1 VQRRANPSDRS
12 KELRVADTTLESP
25 TSAHAAPARRQGA
38 KHEHRWWVLAVLA
51 LSQLMVVLDATIV
64 NIALP
69 TAQKA
74 LDFDSDQRQWV
85 VTAYSLAFGG
95 LLLLGGRLSDLF
107 GRKVTYIAGLVGF
120 AAASA
125 FGGAAQNFGELVAAR
140 AIQGAFGALLA
151 PAALSLL
158 STTFTDGKE
167 RGKAFGVF
175 GAVAGSGGAVGL
187 LLGGVLTEYASW
199 RWCLYVNLFFAIV
212 AIIGAFT
219 FFGRQGPAGT
229 RPKLDLPGTVI
240 VSLGL
245 VGIVYGF
252 SSAETNG
259 WGEAQ
264 TIVSLALG
272 VVLLIAFV
280 ILESRVA
287 HPLLP
292 LRVVLDRQRGGAYL
306 TVALTGAALF
316 GVFLFLAYYLQTLR
330 GYTPLQTGIGF
341 LPMPITIAL
350 TSTLIAPNLLPR
362 FGPKPL
368 IVVGALFGATGLL
381 LLSRIGLDSN
391 YWTTIA
397 PGLVVLGLG
406 MGNVFAASFNTAT
419 AGIDPRDAGVG
430 SAMVNTSQQIGGSI
444 GTAVL
449 STLAADTVT
458 RYLST
463 HGTSKP
469 AQALAQLDSYHTA
482 FLTSSGVFVA
492 IAVIGFFL
500 LRWGKL
506 QPAGRPQ
513 QGQDEAAP
521 VVAH

>member
-1 VQRRANPSDRS
+1 M
-12 KELRVADTTLESP
+12 ADTTLESTRP
-25 TSAHAAPARRQGA
+25 GPAVAANGLEPRHGA

-74 LDFDSDQRQWV
+74 LDFDADQRQWV

-125 FGGAAQNFGELVAAR
+125 FGGAAQSFGELVAAR

-167 RGKAFGVF
+167 RGRAFGVF

-199 RWCLYVNLFFAIV
+199 RWCLYVNLFFALV
-212 AIIGAFT
+212 AIIGAFA
-219 FFGRQGPAGT
+219 FFGKQGPKGA

-264 TIVSLALG
+264 TIVTLALG
-272 VVLLIAFV
+272 VVLLVAFV
-280 ILESRVA
+280 VLESRVA

-292 LRVVLDRQRGGAYL
+292 LRVVLDRQRGGSYL

-316 GVFLFLAYYLQTLR
+316 GVFLFLAYYLQVLR
-330 GYTPLQTGIGF
+330 GYTPLQTGVGF
-341 LPMPITIAL
+341 LPMPVTIAL

-362 FGPKPL
+362 IGPKPM
-368 IVVGALFGATGLL
+368 IVGGALLGAIGLFI
-381 LLSRIGLDSN
+381 LSRIGLDSQ
-391 YWTTIA
+391 YWLTVA

-406 MGNVFAASFNTAT
+406 MGNIFAASFNTAT

-444 GTAVL
+444 GTALL
-449 STLAADTVT
+449 STIAAGAVT
-458 RYLST
+458 RYIGD
-463 HGTSKP
+463 HGTSP
-469 AQALAQLDSYHTA
+469 SAQALAQLDSYHTA
-482 FLTSSGVFVA
+482 FLTSSAVFVVV
-492 IAVIGFFL
+492 AVL
-500 LRWGKL
+500 ALVVLRWG
-506 QPAGRPQ
+506 RPQ
-513 QGQDEAAP
+513 AP
-521 VVAH
+521 QHGKQAEPPAVAH

>member
-1 VQRRANPSDRS
+1 M
-12 KELRVADTTLESP
+12 THT
-25 TSAHAAPARRQGA
+25 AAPASTGSPAAPRRGA

-69 TAQKA
+69 TAQRA

-107 GRKVTYIAGLVGF
+107 GRKTTYIAGLIGF

-125 FGGAAQNFGELVAAR
+125 FGGAAQTFGELVAAR
-140 AIQGAFGALLA
+140 AVQGAFGALLA

-158 STTFTDGKE
+158 STTFTDGRE

-199 RWCLYVNLFFAIV
+199 RWCLYVNLFFAVV
-212 AIIGAFT
+212 AIIGALT

-245 VGIVYGF
+245 VGVVYGF

-259 WGEAQ
+259 WRDAQ
-264 TIVSLALG
+264 TITSLALG
-272 VVLLIAFV
+272 VVLLVAFV
-280 ILESRVA
+280 VLESRVA

-292 LRVVLDRQRGGAYL
+292 LRVVLDRQRGGSYL

-316 GVFLFLAYYLQTLR
+316 GVFLFLAYYLQSLR
-330 GYTPLQTGIGF
+330 GYTPLQTGVGF
-341 LPMPITIAL
+341 LPMPVTIAL
-350 TSTLIAPNLLPR
+350 TSTLIAPRVLPR
-362 FGPKPL
+362 FGPKPM
-368 IVVGALFGATGLL
+368 IVVGALLGALGLFI
-381 LLSRIGLDSN
+381 LSRIGLDSQ

-406 MGNVFAASFNTAT
+406 MGNIFGAAFNTAT

-449 STLAADTVT
+449 STLAADATARALADGGASRT
-458 RYLST
+458 
-463 HGTSKP
+463 
-469 AQALAQLDSYHTA
+469 AQALAQLDGYHTA
-482 FLTSSGVFVA
+482 FLTSSGVFVG
-492 IAVIGFFL
+492 IAVLAALL
-500 LRWGKL
+500 LRG
-506 QPAGRPQ
+506 GRPQ
-513 QGQDEAAP
+513 PRAHAAAEEDAPP

>member
-1 VQRRANPSDRS
+1 M
-12 KELRVADTTLESP
+12 ADTITEQNGSYSTGARP
-25 TSAHAAPARRQGA
+25 SATAAPRRHGA

-69 TAQKA
+69 TAQQA
-74 LDFDSDQRQWV
+74 LGFDSDQRQWV

-125 FGGAAQNFGELVAAR
+125 FGGAAQSFGELVAAR
-140 AIQGAFGALLA
+140 AVQGAFGALLA

-167 RGKAFGVF
+167 RGRAFGVF

-187 LLGGVLTEYASW
+187 LLGGALTEYASW
-199 RWCLYVNLFFAIV
+199 RWCLYVNLFFAVV

-219 FFGRQGPAGT
+219 FFGRQGPTGT

-259 WGEAQ
+259 WGDVQ

-272 VVLLIAFV
+272 VVLLVAFV
-280 ILESRVA
+280 VLESRVA

-292 LRVVLDRQRGGAYL
+292 LRVVLDRQRGGSYL

-316 GVFLFLAYYLQTLR
+316 GVFLFLAYYLQALR
-330 GYTPLQTGIGF
+330 GYTPLRTGVGF
-341 LPMPITIAL
+341 LPMPVTIAL

-362 FGPKPL
+362 FGPKPM
-368 IVVGALFGATGLL
+368 IVVGALLGCGGLL
-381 LLSRIGLDSN
+381 LLSRISLDSD

-406 MGNVFAASFNTAT
+406 MGCVFASAFNTAT

-449 STLAADTVT
+449 STLAAGAAT
-458 RYLST
+458 RYLAEN
-463 HGTSKP
+463 GTSRS

-482 FLTSSGVFVA
+482 FLTSAGVFAA
-492 IAVIGFFL
+492 IAVLAFFI
-500 LRWGKL
+500 LRWG
-506 QPAGRPQ
+506 RPQ
-513 QGQDEAAP
+513 TGARPASAEDGTPA
-521 VVAH
+521 VAH

>member
-1 VQRRANPSDRS
+1 
-12 KELRVADTTLESP
+12 
-25 TSAHAAPARRQGA
+25 
-38 KHEHRWWVLAVLA
+38 VLAVLA

-158 STTFTDGKE
+158 STTFTNGRE
-167 RGKAFGVF
+167 RGRAFGVF

-199 RWCLYVNLFFAIV
+199 RWCLLVNLAFAIV
-212 AIIGAFT
+212 AIAGALI
-219 FFGRQGPAGT
+219 FFGRQAPAGA

-245 VGIVYGF
+245 VGVVYGF

-264 TIVSLALG
+264 TIVSLVLG
-272 VVLLIAFV
+272 VVLLIGFV

-292 LRVVLDRQRGGAYL
+292 LRVVLDRQRGGSYL
-306 TVALTGAALF
+306 TVALTGAGLF
-316 GVFLFLAYYLQTLR
+316 GVFLFLAYYLQALR
-330 GYTPLQTGIGF
+330 GYTPLQTGLGF
-341 LPMPITIAL
+341 LPMPVTIAL
-350 TSTLIAPNLLPR
+350 TSTLIAPNILPR
-362 FGPKPL
+362 VGPKPM
-368 IVVGALFGATGLL
+368 IVVGALLGATGLL
-381 LLSRIGLDSN
+381 LLSRVTLDSE

-397 PGLVVLGLG
+397 PALVVLGLG
-406 MGNVFAASFNTAT
+406 MGNIFAAAFNTAT

-449 STLAADTVT
+449 STLAANAVT
-458 RYLST
+458 RYLAG
-463 HGTSKP
+463 HGTSP
-469 AQALAQLDSYHTA
+469 QSQALAQLDSYHTA
-482 FLTSSGVFVA
+482 FLTSSGVFLA
-492 IAVIGFFL
+492 IAVIAFLL
-500 LRWGKL
+500 LRWG
-506 QPAGRPQ
+506 RP
-513 QGQDEAAP
+513 AAP
-521 VVAH
+521 QHAKQGEPAAEPAVAH

>member
-1 VQRRANPSDRS
+1 MTTDTAVQPPI
-12 KELRVADTTLESP
+12 TT
-25 TSAHAAPARRQGA
+25 TAAAPRRHGA

-69 TAQKA
+69 TAQRA
-74 LDFDSDQRQWV
+74 LGFDADQRQWV

-107 GRKVTYIAGLVGF
+107 GRKVTYISGLVGF

-125 FGGAAQNFGELVAAR
+125 FGGFAQNFGELVAAR

-158 STTFTDGKE
+158 STTFTNGKE
-167 RGKAFGVF
+167 RGRAFGVF

-187 LLGGVLTEYASW
+187 LLGGALTEYASW
-199 RWCLYVNLFFAIV
+199 RWCLFVNLFFAIV
-212 AIIGAFT
+212 AIIGAVT
-219 FFGRQGPAGT
+219 FFGRQTPAGA

-245 VGIVYGF
+245 VGVVYGF

-259 WGEAQ
+259 WGAAQ
-264 TIVSLALG
+264 TIVSLVVG
-272 VVLLIAFV
+272 VLLLIAFV
-280 ILESRVA
+280 VLEARIA

-292 LRVVLDRQRGGAYL
+292 LRVVLDRQRGGSYL
-306 TVALTGAALF
+306 TVALTGAGLF
-316 GVFLFLAYYLQTLR
+316 GVFLFLAYYLQALR

-341 LPMPITIAL
+341 LPMPVTIAL

-362 FGPKPL
+362 VGPKPM
-368 IVVGALFGATGLL
+368 IVVGALLGSTGLL
-381 LLSRIGLDSN
+381 LLSRVGLDSD

-397 PGLVVLGLG
+397 PALVVLGLG
-406 MGNVFAASFNTAT
+406 MGNIFAAAFNTAT

-449 STLAADTVT
+449 STLAADAVT
-458 RYLST
+458 RSLAD
-463 HGTSKP
+463 HGTSP
-469 AQALAQLDSYHTA
+469 SAQALAQLDSYHTA
-482 FLTSSGVFVA
+482 FLTSSGVFLA
-492 IAVIGFFL
+492 IAVLAFLL
-500 LRWGKL
+500 LRWG
-506 QPAGRPQ
+506 RPQ
-513 QGQDEAAP
+513 ARQHAPEAPESAAP

>member
-1 VQRRANPSDRS
+1 M
-12 KELRVADTTLESP
+12 ADTAVDNFP
-25 TSAHAAPARRQGA
+25 AAAPDRPEGPEPKRQGA
-38 KHEHRWWVLAVLA
+38 RHEHRWWVLAVLA

-69 TAQKA
+69 TAQRA

-85 VTAYSLAFGG
+85 ITAYSLAFGG

-107 GRKVTYIAGLVGF
+107 GRKVTYIAGLIGF

-125 FGGAAQNFGELVAAR
+125 FGGAAQNFGELVTAR
-140 AIQGAFGALLA
+140 AVQGAFGALLA

-158 STTFTDGKE
+158 STTFTDGRE
-167 RGKAFGVF
+167 RGKAFGIF

-212 AIIGAFT
+212 AIIGALT

-259 WGEAQ
+259 WDDVQ

-316 GVFLFLAYYLQTLR
+316 GVFLFLAYYLQVLR
-330 GYTPLQTGIGF
+330 GYTPLQTGVGF
-341 LPMPITIAL
+341 LPMPVTIAL
-350 TSTLIAPNLLPR
+350 TSTLIVPRVLPR
-362 FGPKPL
+362 FGAKPM
-368 IVVGALFGATGLL
+368 IVIGALLGAAGLFI
-381 LLSRIGLDSN
+381 LSRIGLDSE
-391 YWTTIA
+391 YWLTIA

-406 MGNVFAASFNTAT
+406 MGNVFGAAFNTAT
-419 AGIDPRDAGVG
+419 AGVDPRDAGVG

-449 STLAADTVT
+449 STLAAGAVT
-458 RYLST
+458 RYLTDNGNSRQ
-463 HGTSKP
+463 

-482 FLTSSGVFVA
+482 FLTSSGVFVG
-492 IAVIGFFL
+492 IAVIALLL
-500 LRWGKL
+500 LRWG
-506 QPAGRPQ
+506 RPDATTRGSDEQ
-513 QGQDEAAP
+513 EAAP
-521 VVAH
+521 ATAH

>member
-1 VQRRANPSDRS
+1 
-12 KELRVADTTLESP
+12 VADTTLEQDAQAESSSQTSERLPGTSP
-25 TSAHAAPARRQGA
+25 RQGA
-38 KHEHRWWVLAVLA
+38 RHEHRWWVLAVLA

-69 TAQKA
+69 TAQQA
-74 LDFDSDQRQWV
+74 LHFGADQRQWI

-107 GRKVTYIAGLVGF
+107 GRKVTYIVGLAGF

-125 FGGAAQNFGELVAAR
+125 FGGAAQSFGELVTAR
-140 AIQGAFGALLA
+140 AVQGAFGALLA

-167 RGKAFGVF
+167 RGRAFGVF
-175 GAVAGSGGAVGL
+175 GAVAGSGGAIGL
-187 LLGGVLTEYASW
+187 LLGGVLTEYWSW
-199 RWCLYVNLFFAIV
+199 RWCLYVNLFFAVV
-212 AIIGAFT
+212 AMIGAFI
-219 FFGRQGPAGT
+219 FFGRQGPTGT

-252 SSAETNG
+252 SSAETDG
-259 WGEAQ
+259 WDDAR
-264 TIVSLALG
+264 TLVALIVG
-272 VVLLIAFV
+272 VLLLVAFV

-292 LRVVLDRQRGGAYL
+292 LRVVLDRQRGGSYL

-316 GVFLFLAYYLQTLR
+316 GVFLFLAYYLQALR
-330 GYTPLQTGIGF
+330 GYTPLQTGLGF
-341 LPMPITIAL
+341 LPMPVTIAL

-362 FGPKPL
+362 IGPKPM
-368 IVVGALFGATGLL
+368 IVGGALLGCGGLL
-381 LLSRIGLDSN
+381 LLSRISLDSD
-391 YWTTIA
+391 YATTIPPA
-397 PGLVVLGLG
+397 LVVLGLG
-406 MGNVFAASFNTAT
+406 MGLVFGAAFNTAT

-458 RYLST
+458 RYLQGN
-463 HGTSKP
+463 GTSGS
-469 AQALAQLDSYHTA
+469 AQQLAQLNSYHTV
-482 FLTSSGVFVA
+482 FLTSAGVFFG
-492 IAVIGFFL
+492 IAVLAVFV
-500 LRWGKL
+500 LRWGRPPAAPHA
-506 QPAGRPQ
+506 PAG
-513 QGQDEAAP
+513 QGPAAP
-521 VVAH
+521 AIAH

>member
-1 VQRRANPSDRS
+1 M
-12 KELRVADTTLESP
+12 ADTTLESP
-25 TSAHAAPARRQGA
+25 SITAAAPQRQGA
-38 KHEHRWWVLAVLA
+38 RHEHRWWVLAVLA

-74 LDFDSDQRQWV
+74 LAFDSDQRQWV

-107 GRKVTYIAGLVGF
+107 GRKVTYIAGLIGF

-125 FGGAAQNFGELVAAR
+125 FGGFAQNFGELVAAR

-158 STTFTDGKE
+158 STTFTNGRE
-167 RGKAFGVF
+167 RGRAFGVF

-199 RWCLYVNLFFAIV
+199 RWCLFVNLFFAIV

-219 FFGRQGPAGT
+219 FFGRQAPSGA
-229 RPKLDLPGTVI
+229 RPKLDLPGTVV

-245 VGIVYGF
+245 VGVVYGF

-259 WGEAQ
+259 WGDVQ
-264 TIVSLALG
+264 TIVSLVVG

-292 LRVVLDRQRGGAYL
+292 LRVVLDRQRGGSYL

-330 GYTPLQTGIGF
+330 GYTPLQTGIAF
-341 LPMPITIAL
+341 LPMPVTIAL

-368 IVVGALFGATGLL
+368 IVGGALLGCGGLL
-381 LLSRIGLDSN
+381 LLSRIGLDSD

-406 MGNVFAASFNTAT
+406 MGNVFASAFNTAT

-449 STLAADTVT
+449 STLAANAVT
-458 RYLST
+458 SYLRT
-463 HGTSKP
+463 NGTSKS
-469 AQALAQLDSYHTA
+469 AQALAQLSSYQTA
-482 FLTSSGVFVA
+482 FLTSSGVFLA
-492 IAVIGFFL
+492 IAVIALFL
-500 LRWGKL
+500 LRWGTL
-506 QPAGRPQ
+506 QTAQRPNDGEQ
-513 QGQDEAAP
+513 AAAP
-521 VVAH
+521 AAAH

>member
-1 VQRRANPSDRS
+1 M
-12 KELRVADTTLESP
+12 ADTTLESP
-25 TSAHAAPARRQGA
+25 AIDGAPKRHGAR
-38 KHEHRWWVLAVLA
+38 HEHRWWVLVVLA

-107 GRKVTYIAGLVGF
+107 GRKVTYISGLVGF

-125 FGGAAQNFGELVAAR
+125 FGGFAQNFGELVAAR

-167 RGKAFGVF
+167 RGRAFGVF

-199 RWCLYVNLFFAIV
+199 RWCLFVNLFFAIV
-212 AIIGAFT
+212 AIIGAIT
-219 FFGRQGPAGT
+219 FFGKQGPAGT
-229 RPKLDLPGTVI
+229 RPKLDLPGTVV

-259 WGEAQ
+259 WGDAQ
-264 TIVSLALG
+264 TITSLAVG

-292 LRVVLDRQRGGAYL
+292 LRVVLDRQRGGSYL
-306 TVALTGAALF
+306 TVALTGAGLF
-316 GVFLFLAYYLQTLR
+316 GVFLFLAYYLQALR

-341 LPMPITIAL
+341 LPMPVTIAL

-362 FGPKPL
+362 VGPKPM
-368 IVVGALFGATGLL
+368 IVVGALFGSGGLL
-381 LLSRIGLDSN
+381 LLSRIGLDSD

-406 MGNVFAASFNTAT
+406 MGCIFASAFNTAT
-419 AGIDPRDAGVG
+419 QGIDPRDAGVG

-449 STLAADTVT
+449 STLAADSVT
-458 RYLST
+458 RYLGD
-463 HGTSKP
+463 HGTSP
-469 AQALAQLDSYHTA
+469 SAQALAQLDSYHTA
-482 FLTSSGVFVA
+482 FLTSSGVFAA
-492 IAVIGFFL
+492 IAVLAFFV
-500 LRWGKL
+500 LRWGRP
-506 QPAGRPQ
+506 PASSRQ
-513 QGQDEAAP
+513 TS
-521 VVAH
+521 

>member
-1 VQRRANPSDRS
+1 
-12 KELRVADTTLESP
+12 
-25 TSAHAAPARRQGA
+25 
-38 KHEHRWWVLAVLA
+38 VLAVLA

-74 LDFDSDQRQWV
+74 LGFDADQRQWV

-107 GRKVTYIAGLVGF
+107 GRKVTYISGLVGF

-125 FGGAAQNFGELVAAR
+125 FGGFAQTFGELVAAR

-158 STTFTDGKE
+158 STTFTNGRE
-167 RGKAFGVF
+167 RARAFGVF

-199 RWCLYVNLFFAIV
+199 RWCLFVNLFFAAV
-212 AIIGAFT
+212 AIIGALT
-219 FFGRQGPAGT
+219 FFGKQGPAGT
-229 RPKLDLPGTVI
+229 RPKLDIPGTAI

-259 WGEAQ
+259 WGDAQ
-264 TIVSLALG
+264 TVVSLAVG
-272 VVLLIAFV
+272 VLLLIAFV

-292 LRVVLDRQRGGAYL
+292 LRVVLDRQRGGSYL
-306 TVALTGAALF
+306 TVALTGAGLF

-341 LPMPITIAL
+341 LPMPVTVAL
-350 TSTLIAPNLLPR
+350 TSTLIAPRLLPR
-362 FGPKPL
+362 LGPKPM
-368 IVVGALFGATGLL
+368 IVVGALLGALGLL
-381 LLSRIGLDSN
+381 LLSRIGLASD

-397 PGLVVLGLG
+397 PALVVLGLG
-406 MGNVFAASFNTAT
+406 MGNIFGAAFNTAT
-419 AGIDPRDAGVG
+419 SGIDPRDAGVG

-449 STLAADTVT
+449 STIAADTVS
-458 RYLST
+458 RYLT
-463 HGTSKP
+463 AHGTSRSS
-469 AQALAQLDSYHTA
+469 QALAQLDSYHTA
-482 FLTSSGVFVA
+482 FLTSSGVFFG
-492 IAVIGFFL
+492 IAVLAFL
-500 LRWGKL
+500 ILRWGKP
-506 QPAGRPQ
+506 QARPQ
-513 QGQDEAAP
+513 GAAHQERREP
-521 VVAH
+521 VAAR

>member
-1 VQRRANPSDRS
+1 MT
-12 KELRVADTTLESP
+12 DTRTPAP
-25 TSAHAAPARRQGA
+25 TGTAAAPPRQGA

-69 TAQKA
+69 TAQQA

-125 FGGAAQNFGELVAAR
+125 FGGAAQGFGELVAAR

-158 STTFTDGKE
+158 STTFTDGRE

-199 RWCLYVNLFFAIV
+199 RWCLYVNLFFAVV
-212 AIIGAFT
+212 AIIGALT
-219 FFGRQGPAGT
+219 FFGKQGPTGT
-229 RPKLDLPGTVI
+229 RPRLDLPGTVI

-245 VGIVYGF
+245 VGVVYGF

-259 WGEAQ
+259 WGDGR
-264 TIVSLALG
+264 TIASLALG
-272 VVLLIAFV
+272 VVLLVAFV
-280 ILESRVA
+280 VLESRVA

-292 LRVVLDRQRGGAYL
+292 LRVVLDRQRGGSYL

-316 GVFLFLAYYLQTLR
+316 GVFLFLAYYLQALR
-330 GYTPLQTGIGF
+330 GFTPLQTGVGF
-341 LPMPITIAL
+341 LPMPVTIAL
-350 TSTLIAPNLLPR
+350 TSTLIAPRVLPR
-362 FGPKPL
+362 FGPKPM
-368 IVVGALFGATGLL
+368 IVVGALLGATGLFI
-381 LLSRIGLDSN
+381 LSRIGLDSD
-391 YWTTIA
+391 YWATVA

-406 MGNVFAASFNTAT
+406 MGNIFGAAFNTAT

-449 STLAADTVT
+449 STLAADATA
-458 RYLST
+458 RALSD
-463 HGTSKP
+463 GGGSR
-469 AQALAQLDSYHTA
+469 ASQALAQLDGYHTA

-492 IAVIGFFL
+492 IAVLAFFL
-500 LRWGKL
+500 LRWG
-506 QPAGRPQ
+506 RPQ
-513 QGQDEAAP
+513 PRQHAAAADAAP

>member
-1 VQRRANPSDRS
+1 M
-12 KELRVADTTLESP
+12 ADTTRGS
-25 TSAHAAPARRQGA
+25 SSAAPARRGA

-74 LDFDSDQRQWV
+74 LDFDTDQRQWV

-107 GRKVTYIAGLVGF
+107 GRKVTYIAGLIGF

-125 FGGAAQNFGELVAAR
+125 FGGFAQNFGELVAAR

-158 STTFTDGKE
+158 STTFTNGKE
-167 RGKAFGVF
+167 RGRAFGVF

-187 LLGGVLTEYASW
+187 LLGGALTEYASW
-199 RWCLYVNLFFAIV
+199 RWCLFVNLFFAVV
-212 AIIGAFT
+212 AIMGALV
-219 FFGRQGPAGT
+219 FFGRQGPTGA

-280 ILESRVA
+280 VLESRVA

-292 LRVVLDRQRGGAYL
+292 LRVVLDRQRGGSYL

-316 GVFLFLAYYLQTLR
+316 GVFLFLAYYLQVLR

-341 LPMPITIAL
+341 LPMPVTIAL
-350 TSTLIAPNLLPR
+350 TSTFIAPNLLPR
-362 FGPKPL
+362 VGPKPM
-368 IVVGALFGATGLL
+368 IVVGALLGGVGLL
-381 LLSRIGLDSN
+381 LLSRIGLSSD

-397 PGLVVLGLG
+397 PALVVLGLG
-406 MGNVFAASFNTAT
+406 MGNVFAAAFNTAT

-449 STLAADTVT
+449 STIAAGAAS
-458 RYLST
+458 RFLSAN
-463 HGTSKP
+463 GTSGS

-482 FLTSSGVFVA
+482 FLTSSGVFFG
-492 IAVIGFFL
+492 IAVLAFL
-500 LRWGKL
+500 VLRWG
-506 QPAGRPQ
+506 RPQ
-513 QGQDEAAP
+513 ARQHQAAGQDQGAP